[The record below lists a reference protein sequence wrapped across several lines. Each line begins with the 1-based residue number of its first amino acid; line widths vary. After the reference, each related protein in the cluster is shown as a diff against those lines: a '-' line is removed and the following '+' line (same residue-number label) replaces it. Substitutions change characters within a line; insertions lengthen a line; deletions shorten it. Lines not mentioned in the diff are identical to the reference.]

1 MPRRVIFN
9 QLPGEDERDM
19 AARAAN
25 CNGFAHMSL
34 HAPIWQGWPS
44 LHAKLERFQMK
55 QFDAQQ
61 EALIAPI
68 DQQAMLAETQAWSA
82 INTGTANL
90 DGLAEMAGVLAD
102 AFAALPGDVELVD
115 PAPVTAIGADGS
127 EFEKRHGQH
136 LTLSVRP
143 DAKRRLLFTGH
154 MDTVFPKDHAF
165 QSQQWL
171 DDDTLNGPGLADMKG
186 GISVFL
192 RALKAFEQ
200 SALAERIGYDVL
212 INSDE
217 ETGSLA
223 SAPLIE
229 QMARGKYAALTYE
242 PSALPDGTLA
252 HARGGS
258 GNYSL
263 TITGKS
269 AHAGRNP
276 QDGRNAI
283 VAAAALTL
291 GLKELQNEECPI
303 NPAKIEGGAAN
314 NVVPD
319 HAVLRFNIRPK
330 SPDAA
335 TAFEAALASLV
346 GDVQQ
351 AHEVDIHKH
360 GGISRPPKPV
370 DRKAQRL
377 FDLVR
382 DCGATLGQKIGW
394 QSTGGVCD
402 GNNIASCGVPVV
414 DTMGVRGGA
423 IHSPQEFMI
432 VPSLSER
439 AALSALVIGRL
450 ASGDEL

>member
-1 MPRRVIFN
+1 MEITDTRR
-9 QLPGEDERDM
+9 LT
-19 AARAAN
+19 
-25 CNGFAHMSL
+25 
-34 HAPIWQGWPS
+34 
-44 LHAKLERFQMK
+44 
-55 QFDAQQ
+55 
-61 EALIAPI
+61 API
-68 DQQAMLAETQAWSA
+68 DQSAMLAHAQEWSA

-90 DGLAEMAGVLAD
+90 DGLATMAGILAD
-102 AFAALPGDVELVD
+102 AFATLPGEVALVD
-115 PAPVTAIGADGS
+115 PAPVTAIGADGR
-127 EFEKRHGQH
+127 EFDKPHGQH

-143 DAKRRLLFTGH
+143 EAERRLLFTGH
-154 MDTVFPKDHAF
+154 MDTVFPKDGGF
-165 QSQQWL
+165 DDQVWL
-171 DDDTLNGPGLADMKG
+171 DDTTLNGPGLADMKG
-186 GISVFL
+186 GIAVFL
-192 RALKAFEQ
+192 HALAAFEH
-200 SALAERIGYDVL
+200 SEHACRVGYDIV

-229 QMARGKYAALTYE
+229 ACARGKYAALTYE

-263 TITGKS
+263 TIAGKS

-283 VAAAALTL
+283 VAAADMVMQLSQMQTD
-291 GLKELQNEECPI
+291 ECPI

-314 NVVPD
+314 NVVPA

-335 TAFEAALASLV
+335 EAFESALAAMIR
-346 GDVQQ
+346 DTQQ
-351 AHEVDIHKH
+351 AHEVDIHRH

-370 DRKAQRL
+370 DRRAQAL

-382 DCGATLGQKIGW
+382 DCGAMLGQEIGW
-394 QSTGGVCD
+394 KSTGGVCD
-402 GNNIASCGVPVV
+402 GNNIASMGVPVV

-423 IHSPQEFMI
+423 IHSADEFMI

-439 AALSALVIGRL
+439 AALSVLVLDRL
-450 ASGDEL
+450 ASGDDL